1 MTATIII
8 AAVTCLIMIGLV
20 LFKPGIHIKGVV
32 VGTYWIVALVG
43 AIALIA
49 AGFIGVKEVGT
60 GLVRDTGINP
70 VKILVLFIS
79 MTFLSV
85 FLDEAGF
92 FRYMANSALQKAG
105 LSQKR
110 LFVTLYFTVAVLT
123 VFTSNDIIIL
133 TFTPFICYFAR
144 QAKISPV
151 PYLVAEFVAANTW
164 SMLLIIGNPTNIY
177 ISTASG
183 IAFIPYLKFMALPTL
198 FAGVVNFGFLCLVF
212 RKMLSTPLEPVIEE
226 MKIRDMGLLII
237 GIVHLGLCTV
247 LLVISSYIQMEMW
260 FITLCFALSLV
271 ICTLIYKL
279 VRKSPLHELG
289 HSLKRAPWELVP
301 FVVSMFVIVL
311 ALEKQGVTAI
321 MARYLNNRYDILSYG
336 AASFL
341 FSNLINNIPMSVLF
355 SEVLA
360 SGSTRGALFA
370 SVAGS
375 NIGAFLTPVGA
386 LAGIMWVGILKTF
399 NVKFSFVDFIKYG
412 IITAIPTMLAA
423 IGGIYLSDF
432 IF

>member
-1 MTATIII
+1 
-8 AAVTCLIMIGLV
+8 
-20 LFKPGIHIKGVV
+20 
-32 VGTYWIVALVG
+32 
-43 AIALIA
+43 
-49 AGFIGVKEVGT
+49 
-60 GLVRDTGINP
+60 
-70 VKILVLFIS
+70 
-79 MTFLSV
+79 
-85 FLDEAGF
+85 
-92 FRYMANSALQKAG
+92 
-105 LSQKR
+105 
-110 LFVTLYFTVAVLT
+110 
-123 VFTSNDIIIL
+123 
-133 TFTPFICYFAR
+133 
-144 QAKISPV
+144 
-151 PYLVAEFVAANTW
+151 
-164 SMLLIIGNPTNIY
+164 MLLIIGNPTNIY